1 MLQNKTPAYK
11 SFYTLLNCSP
21 PISDRSFQKQEF
33 LWITVTY
40 HTQARNGELQLL
52 LLTLKPGTAGLTQAL
67 HSGLHDDQKQD
78 TLRQKLFFYS
88 TWENFTTHHN
98 KNIHMI
104 ITYSCRYI
112 YFTAKYKSILR
123 EIVTMLPH
131 MTFLYSIISNSGT
144 FATKG
149 NLVKSHVEVIR

>member
-21 PISDRSFQKQEF
+21 PISNRSFQKQEF

-52 LLTLKPGTAGLTQAL
+52 LLTLKPRSQVSMTTKSRILWDRNSFLQHMKELYYT
-67 HSGLHDDQKQD
+67 SQKKQ
-78 TLRQKLFFYS
+78 
-88 TWENFTTHHN
+88 

-112 YFTAKYKSILR
+112 HFTAKYKSILR

-144 FATKG
+144 FSTKG
-149 NLVKSHVEVIR
+149 NLVKSLVEVIR